1 MTLAIQSPVRR
12 ETSTLVRRRPLIVE
26 LTAHAAIIREKGRR
40 DRITVPWDVAYEIGL
55 KLRARELMAAR
66 NNAKRGRRR

>member
-12 ETSTLVRRRPLIVE
+12 ETSTLYRRRALIVE

-40 DRITVPWDVAYEIGL
+40 ARVTVPWDACYDLGM
-55 KLRARELMAAR
+55 KLLAREAKAEKLAR
-66 NNAKRGRRR
+66 RGRR